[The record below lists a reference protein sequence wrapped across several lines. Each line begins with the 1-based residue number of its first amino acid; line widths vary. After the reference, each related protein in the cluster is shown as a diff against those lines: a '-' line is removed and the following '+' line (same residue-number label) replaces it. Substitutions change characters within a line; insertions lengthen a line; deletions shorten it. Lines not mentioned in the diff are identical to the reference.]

1 MALFE
6 KNIYG
11 TVDKVQRAIDILR
24 AFEPKGSAYFV
35 AFSGGK
41 DSQCVYH
48 LAKMAGVKFDAHYS
62 VTGIDPPELIYF
74 IRKNYPDVIWD
85 HHYWNDGKPEHY
97 FKNGKPK
104 PMTMWGVIAD
114 HTIPP
119 TRQARYCC
127 AALKESSGKG
137 RIVVTGVRWAESQ
150 NRKKLHGIAD
160 IQTQSKK
167 LHKQALTE
175 NPTATKINKTG
186 GLSFLDD
193 NDESRKMV
201 EQCYQKNKTTINPII
216 DWEEEDVWEFIKEV
230 AKVPY
235 CELYDQGY
243 TRLGC
248 IGCPLQGRDGML
260 ADFERYPKY
269 KNLYIMAFDRM
280 IANHPGEIKVA
291 DGELAEPNGGGSYS
305 ESGLLGATDDGGVST
320 DVHNS
325 LKQREKERERERDA
339 QANGS
344 TPRSSGTGGS
354 RTPDAGLYQGELVE
368 VASEVVAD
376 SDSGREPILLDRELL
391 SGEAAY
397 THTHTHTTD
406 AARSMERSGNL
417 RNVDMEPPNQPERTL
432 SRSPRPQRTENKRL
446 RTRKPLKEKSGSE
459 LLIRWMWMHR

>member
-6 KNIYG
+6 NTIYG
-11 TVDKVQRAIDILR
+11 RVDKVQRAIDILKS
-24 AFEPKGSAYFV
+24 FEPRNEPYWV

-48 LAKMAGVKFDAHYS
+48 LAKMAGVKLDAHYS

-85 HHYWNDGKPEHY
+85 HHYWNDGKPQHY

-150 NRKKLHGIAD
+150 NRRKLHGIAD

-175 NPTATKINKTG
+175 NPTATKINKSG

-216 DWEEEDVWEFIKEV
+216 DWEEEDVWEFTKEV

-243 TRLGC
+243 TRIGC
-248 IGCPLQGRDGML
+248 IGCPLQGAEGML

-280 IANHPGEIKVA
+280 IANHPGKIKVA
-291 DGELAEPNGGGSYS
+291 DGELANPNGGG
-305 ESGLLGATDDGGVST
+305 AA
-320 DVHNS
+320 
-325 LKQREKERERERDA
+325 LKVDLDA
-339 QANGS
+339 PNGKRLEHS
-344 TPRSSGTGGS
+344 KPNLSGTAFFQYWLWRCRS
-354 RTPDAGLYQGELVE
+354 TQNDW
-368 VASEVVAD
+368 STH
-376 SDSGREPILLDRELL
+376 PIRQFDP
-391 SGEAAY
+391 AAPVY
-397 THTHTHTTD
+397 F
-406 AARSMERSGNL
+406 AESL
-417 RNVDMEPPNQPERTL
+417 
-432 SRSPRPQRTENKRL
+432 TE
-446 RTRKPLKEKSGSE
+446 TQE
-459 LLIRWMWMHR
+459 

>member
-6 KNIYG
+6 ETLYG
-11 TVDKVQRAIDILR
+11 KTDKVQRSIDILKS
-24 AFEPKGSAYFV
+24 FEPPEGYFL

-48 LAKMAGVKFDAHYS
+48 LAKMADVKFDAHYS

-114 HTIPP
+114 NTIPP

-137 RIVVTGVRWAESQ
+137 RVVVTGVRWAESQ
-150 NRKKLHGIAD
+150 NRRKLHGIAD

-175 NPTATKINKTG
+175 NPTATKINKSG

-193 NDESRKMV
+193 NGESRKMV
-201 EQCYQKNKTTINPII
+201 EQCYQKNKVTINPIV

-230 AKVPY
+230 AQVPY

-248 IGCPLQGRDGML
+248 IGCPLQGREGML

-291 DGELAEPNGGGSYS
+291 DGELAKPNGWGSCS
-305 ESGLLGATDDGGVST
+305 QSGLLGATDDGVSSQ
-320 DVHNS
+320 VV
-325 LKQREKERERERDA
+325 QVERERERERERE
-339 QANGS
+339 
-344 TPRSSGTGGS
+344 TPRRAIQHHGAMGLVD
-354 RTPDAGLYQGELVE
+354 RERLTPDYSKENSKKLPPKWWLTATAEENLYFW
-368 VASEVVAD
+368 
-376 SDSGREPILLDRELL
+376 I
-391 SGEAAY
+391 
-397 THTHTHTTD
+397 
-406 AARSMERSGNL
+406 GNC
-417 RNVDMEPPNQPERTL
+417 
-432 SRSPRPQRTENKRL
+432 
-446 RTRKPLKEKSGSE
+446 
-459 LLIRWMWMHR
+459 

>member
-1 MALFE
+1 MALFDN
-6 KNIYG
+6 NIFG
-11 TVDKVQRAIDILR
+11 KVDKVQRSIDIIR
-24 AFEPKGSAYFV
+24 SFAPKNEPLFV

-85 HHYWNDGKPEHY
+85 HHYWNDGKPQHY

-127 AALKESSGKG
+127 ASLKESSGKG

-150 NRKKLHGIAD
+150 NRRKLHGIAD

-175 NPTATKINKTG
+175 NPTATKINKSG

-248 IGCPLQGRDGML
+248 IGCPLQGREGML
-260 ADFERYPKY
+260 ADFERYPRY

-280 IANHPGEIKVA
+280 IANHPGEIKAA
-291 DGELAEPNGGGSYS
+291 DGELADPNVGGSFS
-305 ESGLLGATDDGGVST
+305 ESGSLGATDDGGVST

-325 LKQREKERERERDA
+325 LKQRERERRPGERFD
-339 QANGS
+339 
-344 TPRSSGTGGS
+344 
-354 RTPDAGLYQGELVE
+354 
-368 VASEVVAD
+368 
-376 SDSGREPILLDRELL
+376 
-391 SGEAAY
+391 
-397 THTHTHTTD
+397 TT
-406 AARSMERSGNL
+406 EQWNWWI
-417 RNVDMEPPNQPERTL
+417 
-432 SRSPRPQRTENKRL
+432 EN
-446 RTRKPLKEKSGSE
+446 S
-459 LLIRWMWMHR
+459 

>member
-6 KNIYG
+6 EQIWGNQ
-11 TVDKVQRAIDILR
+11 DKVQRAIDILKS
-24 AFEPKGSAYFV
+24 FEPKEGYFL

-85 HHYWNDGKPEHY
+85 HHYWNDGKPQHY

-150 NRKKLHGIAD
+150 NRRKLHGIAD

-175 NPTATKINKTG
+175 NPTATKINKSG

-216 DWEEEDVWEFIKEV
+216 AWEEEDVWEFIKEV

-248 IGCPLQGRDGML
+248 IGCPLQGREGML

-269 KNLYIMAFDRM
+269 KKLYIMAFDRM

-291 DGELAEPNGGGSYS
+291 DGELAKPNGGGSYS
-305 ESGLLGATDDGGVST
+305 ESGSLGATDDGGV
-320 DVHNS
+320 NS
-325 LKQREKERERERDA
+325 QVVQVERERERERFNV
-339 QANGS
+339 QEQWNWW
-344 TPRSSGTGGS
+344 
-354 RTPDAGLYQGELVE
+354 
-368 VASEVVAD
+368 
-376 SDSGREPILLDRELL
+376 IDR
-391 SGEAAY
+391 A
-397 THTHTHTTD
+397 
-406 AARSMERSGNL
+406 
-417 RNVDMEPPNQPERTL
+417 
-432 SRSPRPQRTENKRL
+432 
-446 RTRKPLKEKSGSE
+446 
-459 LLIRWMWMHR
+459 